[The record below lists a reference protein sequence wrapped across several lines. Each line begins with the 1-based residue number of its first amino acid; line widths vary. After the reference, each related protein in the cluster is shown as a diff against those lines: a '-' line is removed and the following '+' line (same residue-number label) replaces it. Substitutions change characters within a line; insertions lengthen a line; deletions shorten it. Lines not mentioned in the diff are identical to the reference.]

1 MRFYDDDGN
10 RITEAQALGQSG
22 VRRTR
27 PLPDMFSKLTTMFWP
42 SNPWFGPDPVRQAQ
56 EDYAVLTGA
65 GTISGPDKEA
75 VQAVA
80 EAYLEGGERS
90 EFAPTT
96 SMSQLNDLRCRIRK
110 ASGKTTLAPE
120 GIETKGFTFLKLDE
134 TLAHVPLAG
143 INLQEALAQERI
155 EEAQRHMAEYL
166 TSVIHKL
173 AKRHREMSAAE
184 AQRAMVTGEDPR
196 EIRLEV
202 RWNSTPTEEPTERV
216 EAYLTAEDPDPKA
229 WPPYPWGHPYGS

>member
-90 EFAPTT
+90 EFAPTI
-96 SMSQLNDLRCRIRK
+96 SLSRLNELRCKIRQ
-110 ASGKTTLAPE
+110 AEAETTLAPE

-173 AKRHREMSAAE
+173 AKDHRELESAE
-184 AQRAMVTGEDPR
+184 AHRAMLTGEPMR

-202 RWNSTPTEEPTERV
+202 KWDDTPSEKV
-216 EAYLTAEDPDPKA
+216 EAYLTTDPPDPKA
-229 WPPYPWGHPYGS
+229 WPPYPWGHPYGP